1 VPDRPDEPGHDG
13 EGANRT
19 KKQPPDLM
27 DATLDALISILFH
40 GIAFAMVL
48 YIVSVGLSLTM
59 GLMGFVNL
67 AHGAFAMVGGYI
79 AVTLMNT
86 HHVSFGVALLAAFA
100 AVAVVSAIL
109 ERTLYTKLYGAGE
122 LEQVLFTIGLIFMAS
137 AVVRKLFGPVPLPM
151 HPPAMLSGELDL
163 GFRTVPMY
171 RTFLISVSCL
181 LIFSLWLSIEKTNFG
196 ARLRASVDNRRMA
209 ESVGIDTSLLFTV
222 TFALGSGLAALGGG
236 LGADILAIYPGY
248 AIEYLVYFLMVVSV
262 GGLGSIRGPF
272 VAALLLGIGDTACKY
287 LVPEFGA
294 FFIYAAMI
302 GLLMWRPAGL
312 FGRV

>member
-1 VPDRPDEPGHDG
+1 LET
-13 EGANRT
+13 AI
-19 KKQPPDLM
+19 
-27 DATLDALISILFH
+27 AALISILFH
-40 GIAFAMVL
+40 GTAFAMVL

-67 AHGAFAMVGGYI
+67 AHGAFAMIGGYI

-86 HHVSFGVALLAAFA
+86 WQVPFAFALLAAFI
-100 AVAVVSAIL
+100 AVALVSAVL
-109 ERTLYTKLYGAGE
+109 ERTLYARLYRAGE
-122 LEQVLFTIGLIFMAS
+122 LEQVLFTIGLIFMAG
-137 AVVRKLFGPVPLPM
+137 AVVRQIFGPVPLPM
-151 HPPAMLSGELDL
+151 HPPAILSGQLDL
-163 GFRTVPMY
+163 GFRSFPLY
-171 RTFLISVSCL
+171 RAFLIVVSFV
-181 LIFSLWLSIEKTNFG
+181 LIGILWFGVERTSFG
-196 ARLRASVDNRRMA
+196 ARLRAAVDNRRMA
-209 ESVGIDTSLLFTV
+209 ESIGIDTSSLFTM

-248 AIEYLVYFLMVVSV
+248 AVEYLVYFLMVVAV

-294 FFIYAAMI
+294 FFLYAAMI

-312 FGRV
+312 FGRA

>member
-1 VPDRPDEPGHDG
+1 
-13 EGANRT
+13 
-19 KKQPPDLM
+19 M
-27 DATLDALISILFH
+27 DAVLDALVSILFH
-40 GIAFAMVL
+40 GTAFAMVL

-67 AHGAFAMVGGYI
+67 AHGAFAMIGGYV

-86 HHVSFGVALLAAFA
+86 YHVPFGLALLAAFI
-100 AVAVVSAIL
+100 AVAAFSGVL
-109 ERTLYTKLYGAGE
+109 ERTLYTRLYGAGE

-137 AVVRKLFGPVPLPM
+137 AAVREVFGPIPLPV
-151 HPPAMLSGELDL
+151 HPPAMLSGQLDI

-171 RTFLISVSCL
+171 RAFIIGVSFVLIAL
-181 LIFSLWLSIEKTNFG
+181 LWLGFERTNFG
-196 ARLRASVDNRRMA
+196 ARLRAAVDNRRMA
-209 ESVGIDTSLLFTV
+209 ESIGIDTSLLFTV

-236 LGADILAIYPGY
+236 LGADILAIDPGY

-294 FFIYAAMI
+294 FFLYTAMI
-302 GLLMWRPAGL
+302 AVLMWRPAGL
-312 FGRV
+312 FGRA

>member
-1 VPDRPDEPGHDG
+1 
-13 EGANRT
+13 
-19 KKQPPDLM
+19 M
-27 DATLDALISILFH
+27 DTLLDALVSILFH
-40 GIAFAMVL
+40 GTAFAMVL

-86 HHVSFGVALLAAFA
+86 WQVPFGPALLAAFVAVA
-100 AVAVVSAIL
+100 AVSALL
-109 ERTLYTKLYGAGE
+109 ERTLYTRLYGAGE

-137 AVVRKLFGPVPLPM
+137 AVVREMFGPIPLPV
-151 HPPAMLSGELDL
+151 HPPAALSGQLNI
-163 GFRTVPMY
+163 GFRTLPMY
-171 RTFLISVSCL
+171 RAFLIGVSFVLIAL
-181 LIFSLWLSIEKTNFG
+181 LWFGIERTRFG
-196 ARLRASVDNRRMA
+196 ARLRAAVDNRRMA
-209 ESVGIDTSLLFTV
+209 ESIGIDTSLLFTM

-236 LGADILAIYPGY
+236 LGADILAIEPGY
-248 AIEYLVYFLMVVSV
+248 AIEYLVYFLMVVAV

-294 FFIYAAMI
+294 FFLYAAMI

-312 FGRV
+312 FGRA

>member
-1 VPDRPDEPGHDG
+1 
-13 EGANRT
+13 
-19 KKQPPDLM
+19 M
-27 DATLDALISILFH
+27 ATILDALVSILFH
-40 GIAFAMVL
+40 GTAFAMVL

-79 AVTLMNT
+79 TVTLMNT
-86 HHVSFGVALLAAFA
+86 WQVPFGLALVAAFIAVAL
-100 AVAVVSAIL
+100 VSAGL
-109 ERTLYTKLYGAGE
+109 ERTLYARLYGAGE

-137 AVVRKLFGPVPLPM
+137 AVMRKLFGSIPLPM
-151 HPPAMLSGELDL
+151 HPPAILSGQLDL

-171 RTFLISVSCL
+171 RAFLIGVSFVLIL
-181 LIFSLWLSIEKTNFG
+181 LLWIGIERTKFG
-196 ARLRASVDNRRMA
+196 ARLRAAVDNRRMA
-209 ESVGIDTSLLFTV
+209 ESIGIDTSLLFTM

-248 AIEYLVYFLMVVSV
+248 AVEYLVYFLMVVSV

-294 FFIYAAMI
+294 FFIYMAMI
-302 GLLMWRPAGL
+302 GLLMWRPTGL
-312 FGRV
+312 FGRA